1 MNEDDMN
8 MQEYLD
14 KYCTP
19 KDLENYE
26 DFAQKVCDPDP
37 SKSVP
42 MIRAWM
48 KVNLESF
55 LAPIGNN

>member
-1 MNEDDMN
+1 MD
-8 MQEYLD
+8 MQEYID
-14 KYCTP
+14 QYCTP

-26 DFAQKVCDPDP
+26 DFAQKICDPDP

-55 LAPIGNN
+55 LAPIENN